1 MANASL
7 VTGKTWAQMS
17 PSERLAHS
25 IARGTANASQV
36 QNDPRYAE
44 AQQILQ
50 RTGFSEAERQ
60 QALRDEA
67 IDRIAA
73 GQGQVGLQ
81 DAIRA
86 GGYQNYQDY
95 AQSGGQQQSSQ
106 GMLTGDRLVFGAT
119 GQVVPDEP
127 MATYGFQET
136 PQPMF
141 QSTDQ
146 YRQFE
151 AVSAGGERFNPDG
164 TINKEWFN
172 SLSPEEASQLWY
184 EGTTAGF
191 GVGDNQVHRNMRAS
205 LEEAYN
211 ERFPRQAPTGPLVFG
226 GGAVE
231 GQQQTTQ
238 GTPTGASQ
246 APQQAL
252 DANFISFLES
262 LGLGSLVDLFTSGQ
276 YNNVPSEPGM
286 MGVPYVPNAPIAQPT
301 VPQVDFNANILPMNA
316 VGYDPTRGL
325 YQIPNPMQGQTVAN
339 QTRLFEYIYNR

>member
-1 MANASL
+1 MANVSL
-7 VTGKTWAQMS
+7 VTGKTWEEMNKA
-17 PSERLAHS
+17 ERLAHT
-25 IARGTANASQV
+25 IARGTTQPSVSKDSAAYKQ
-36 QNDPRYAE
+36 

-50 RTGFSEAERQ
+50 ESGFSEAERQ

-106 GMLTGDRLVFGAT
+106 GMLTQGPLVFGAT
-119 GQVVPDEP
+119 GQVEP
-127 MATYGFQET
+127 TTYGFQET

-151 AVSAGGERFNPDG
+151 AVSAGGTRFNPDG

-184 EGTTAGF
+184 EGTTGGF
-191 GVGDNQVHRNMRAS
+191 GVGDNQIHRNMRAS

-226 GGAVE
+226 GGETVG
-231 GQQQTTQ
+231 GQGATQ
-238 GTPTGASQ
+238 GTSTAAPTEASQ
-246 APQQAL
+246 APQL
-252 DANFISFLES
+252 NANFIAFLES

-276 YNNVPSEPGM
+276 YQGGTGGGSGM
-286 MGVPYVPNAPIAQPT
+286 MAPTYTPYQPMPAEVQPIDYSAEIIP
-301 VPQVDFNANILPMNA
+301 PNA
-316 VGYDPTRGL
+316 VGYDPIRGL